1 MRQRHTLATIGVPAL
16 SGQIIRDT
24 YPNLQNRSVLLRL
37 MDHIIAVLLAI
48 TMAIFPISVGQAA
61 AVKGSE
67 HAVALDAHHTHDEA
81 LVTCDS
87 SVAATCSDHHTGN
100 HDGTSPGCCGIG
112 VCHAFQ
118 ASAAPAVYSPHRSA
132 VLMALTRDEQV
143 DGIVSGRL
151 DRPPRTV

>member
-1 MRQRHTLATIGVPAL
+1 MG
-16 SGQIIRDT
+16 
-24 YPNLQNRSVLLRL
+24 
-37 MDHIIAVLLAI
+37 HIIAVLLAI

-67 HAVALDAHHTHDEA
+67 HVVALDAHHPLDEA
-81 LVTCDS
+81 LATPDGI
-87 SVAATCSDHHTGN
+87 VAGTCSDHHTGN

-112 VCHAFQ
+112 ICHAFQ
-118 ASAAPAVYSPHRSA
+118 VSAAPAVYSPHRSA
-132 VLMALTRDEQV
+132 VLMALAGDEQV